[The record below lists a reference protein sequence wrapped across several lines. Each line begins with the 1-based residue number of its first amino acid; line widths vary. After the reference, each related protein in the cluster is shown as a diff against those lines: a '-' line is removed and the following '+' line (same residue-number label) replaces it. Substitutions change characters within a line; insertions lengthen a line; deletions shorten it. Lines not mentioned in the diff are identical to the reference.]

1 MTRREK
7 KSKKKRERTD
17 KYKRGGIP
25 LLQVFGK
32 DLIKG
37 KMKPERRVLE
47 SQRAGTGVEAPGK
60 QHPSS
65 REMLRTTAMALR
77 TPTVACSWGNLLSSG
92 HYRDHTGE
100 NNFTIHPLPENRD
113 SPMSR

>member
-1 MTRREK
+1 MTRRE

-25 LLQVFGK
+25 LLQVLGK

-47 SQRAGTGVEAPGK
+47 S
-60 QHPSS
+60 
-65 REMLRTTAMALR
+65 
-77 TPTVACSWGNLLSSG
+77 
-92 HYRDHTGE
+92 
-100 NNFTIHPLPENRD
+100 
-113 SPMSR
+113 